1 MNIWLMLFVTLLYL
15 VLLFVVAYVAEKKQ
29 ILSNKWSPFIY
40 ALSIGV
46 YCTAWTFYG
55 SIGRASISGPD
66 FLAIYVGPI
75 LLMPLCWGFYRKII
89 KISKVQKITS
99 IADFISAR
107 YGKNISLGALV
118 ATVCIVGIIPYI
130 SLQIKAIADSFDILS
145 ASSNSASSTTAIQT
159 WKPII
164 VTIVLGF
171 FIMLFGTSKIDAS
184 EKHRGLV
191 SAIAFES
198 IVKLIAFFVGGIF
211 IVMYVLNNYS
221 SIDIQHHPKLQHLFT
236 FNTESGYLSWFG
248 MSILSFTAFIF
259 LPRQFQLG
267 VIENKD
273 DEHLK
278 TAIWVFPTYLILI
291 NLLVIPVAIAGI
303 LYYNGQAYNPD
314 YTLLSLPG
322 ALHADSISMIV
333 FLGGF
338 SAATGMIIV
347 ETIALSTMFS
357 NNILIPII
365 LSVPALKNKFFTQVL
380 KSIKWIRRI
389 SILFLLM
396 LSYLYFQY
404 VAGKY
409 SLVSI
414 GLISF
419 AAVAQFAPSVLF
431 GIYWKRANKLA
442 SLVGIGLGICI
453 WFFTLVMPTLITANL
468 LPSSIS
474 EFGLFGISWLKP
486 SRLFGIA
493 ISDHITHAFF
503 WSTLMNLIAFV
514 SISLFTEQSTDEV
527 TQAELFVDID
537 QYSSSYEQS
546 FIRSGNVNIADL
558 RSLLAS
564 FIGEQKSK
572 QLYRQYFLRNQLEV
586 PNDDQKADQSV
597 ITYTEKILSGVIGAA
612 SARII
617 LQSMMK
623 DEVVRMN
630 DVVNLLKESQQI
642 LQLNKELSNKSSE
655 LTKAYDALSKANT
668 KLKQIDQLKDEF
680 LYTVTHELR
689 TPLTS
694 VRAFTEIMHDHPD
707 MDETKRQEFLKVM
720 VGEMERLSKLI
731 TQVLDLEKLES
742 GKQVLH
748 LTELPAEQ
756 LVSKIVDAF
765 KPSFEKDAQT
775 IEVRVSTD
783 KTVQVDVDLL
793 ERVFVNIIGNA
804 KKYLPSENGSVLIT
818 VSEIEKNI
826 QFDIEDNGPGIPME
840 QRLNVFDKFYQI
852 HQSKKNNVG
861 GSGLGL
867 SICKKII
874 DLHKGQ
880 IAVEESVW
888 SGAKFTIQIPLS

>member
-1 MNIWLMLFVTLLYL
+1 MNVWLVLFVTLLYL
-15 VLLFVVAYVAEKKQ
+15 ILLFVVAYIAEKKQ
-29 ILSNKWSPFIY
+29 FLSNRWSPFVY

-55 SIGRASISGPD
+55 SIGRATINGPD
-66 FLAIYVGPI
+66 FLSIYVGPI

-118 ATVCIVGIIPYI
+118 AIVCIIGIIPYI

-145 ASSNSASSTTAIQT
+145 AQANSVSSTSTIQL

-191 SAIAFES
+191 NAIAFES
-198 IVKLIAFFVGGIF
+198 IVKLIAFLIGGFF
-211 IVMYVLNNYS
+211 IVSHVLNNYS
-221 SIDIQHHPKLQHLFT
+221 TIEIQQNTKLQHLFT
-236 FNTESGYLSWFG
+236 FDSNSGYLSWFG
-248 MSILSFTAFIF
+248 MSFLSFAAFLF

-273 DEHLK
+273 DAHLK
-278 TAIWVFPTYLILI
+278 TAIWVFPTYLIII
-291 NLLVIPVAIAGI
+291 NILVIPVAAAGI
-303 LYYNGQAYNPD
+303 LYYNGQLYNPD
-314 YTLLSLPG
+314 YTLLSIPG
-322 ALHADSISMIV
+322 AMKANTISLII

-365 LSVPALKNKFFTQVL
+365 LSIPTLKNKFFTQVL

-404 VAGKY
+404 ISGKY

-442 SLVGIGLGICI
+442 SLVGISVGIGI
-453 WFFTLVMPTLITANL
+453 WFFTLVLPTLVTANL
-468 LPSSIS
+468 LPNTIL
-474 EFGLFGISWLKP
+474 ENGLFGFTWLKP
-486 SRLFGIA
+486 NNLLGIK
-493 ISDHITHAFF
+493 ISDHITHSFF
-503 WSTLMNLIAFV
+503 WSILMNLISFV
-514 SISLFTEQSTDEV
+514 AISLYTEQSSDEIP
-527 TQAELFVDID
+527 QAELFVDID
-537 QYSSSYEQS
+537 QYSVDYEQS

-572 QLYRQYFLRNQLEV
+572 QLYRQYFLRNQLEI
-586 PNDDQKADQSV
+586 PQDNQKADQSV

-642 LQLNKELSNKSSE
+642 LQLNKELNSKSTE
-655 LTKAYDALSKANT
+655 LTKAYDALSRANS

-707 MDETKRQEFLKVM
+707 MDEGKRQEFLKVM
-720 VGEMERLSKLI
+720 VAEMERLSKLI

-742 GKQVLH
+742 GKQSLIV
-748 LTELPAEQ
+748 TEVNAEQ
-756 LVSKIVDAF
+756 LLSKVVDSF
-765 KPSFEKDAQT
+765 RPSFERDNQV
-775 IEVRVSTD
+775 ISVSVSSE
-783 KTVQVDVDLL
+783 KMIQVDVDLL

-804 KKYLPSENGSVLIT
+804 KKYLPEQHGSVLISVT
-818 VSEIEKNI
+818 EVEKQI
-826 QFDIEDNGPGIPME
+826 QFDIEDNGPGIPLE

-852 HQSKKNNVG
+852 HQSKKNNIG

-880 IAVEESVW
+880 ISVDESKMG
-888 SGAKFTIQIPLS
+888 GAKFIIQIPLN

>member
-1 MNIWLMLFVTLLYL
+1 MNIWLLLFVTLMYL
-15 VLLFVVAYVAEKKQ
+15 VLLFVVAYIAEKKQ
-29 ILSNKWSPFIY
+29 LLSDRWSPFVY

-55 SIGRASISGPD
+55 SIGRASIAGPD

-107 YGKNISLGALV
+107 YGKNISLGAIVALV
-118 ATVCIVGIIPYI
+118 CLVGIIPYI
-130 SLQIKAIADSFDILS
+130 SLQIKAIAESFDILS
-145 ASSNSASSTTAIQT
+145 ANSFSSKSNAIQT

-198 IVKLIAFFVGGIF
+198 IVKLIAFLIGGIF
-211 IVMYVLNNYS
+211 IITHVLNNYS
-221 SIDIQHHPKLQHLFT
+221 SFEIQQNTKLQHLFT
-236 FNTESGYLSWFG
+236 FDSSSGYLTWFG
-248 MSILSFTAFIF
+248 LSILSFSAFVF

-273 DEHLK
+273 DAHLK

-303 LYYNGQAYNPD
+303 LYYNGQVYNPD
-314 YTLLSLPG
+314 YTLLSIPG
-322 ALHADSISMIV
+322 QLQSNGISMIV
-333 FLGGF
+333 FIGGF

-365 LSVPALKNKFFTQVL
+365 LSIPVLKDKFFGHVL
-380 KSIKWIRRI
+380 RSIKWIRRI

-404 VAGKY
+404 ISGKY

-419 AAVAQFAPSVLF
+419 AAVAQFAPSVIF

-442 SLVGIGLGICI
+442 SIVSICIGIGV
-453 WFFTLVMPTLITANL
+453 WFFTLVVPTLVTANL
-468 LPSSIS
+468 LPSSIL
-474 EFGLFGISWLKP
+474 EIGLFGNSWLRP
-486 SRLFGIA
+486 NNLFGIA
-493 ISDHITHAFF
+493 IGDHITHAFF
-503 WSTLMNLIAFV
+503 WSMLFNLISFI
-514 SISLFTEQSTDEV
+514 SISLFTEVSEDEIP
-527 TQAELFVDID
+527 QAELFVHID

-546 FIRSGNVNIADL
+546 FIRSGNVSIADL
-558 RSLLAS
+558 KTLLAS

-572 QLYRQYFLRNQLEV
+572 QLFRQYFMRNQLDIPE
-586 PNDDQKADQSV
+586 DFHKADQSV
-597 ITYTEKILSGVIGAA
+597 ITFTEKILSGVIGAA

-617 LQSMMK
+617 LQSMLK

-630 DVVNLLKESQQI
+630 DVVSLLKESQQI
-642 LQLNKELSNKSSE
+642 LQLNKELSSKSGE
-655 LTKAYDALSKANT
+655 LSKAYDALTKANA

-694 VRAFTEIMHDHPD
+694 VRAFTEIMYDHPD
-707 MDETKRQEFLKVM
+707 MDESKRQEFLKVM
-720 VGEMERLSKLI
+720 VLEMERLSKLI

-742 GKQVLH
+742 GKQNLH
-748 LTELPAEQ
+748 ISEVPAISLINKVVE
-756 LVSKIVDAF
+756 
-765 KPSFEKDAQT
+765 SFVPTFERDKQT
-775 IEVRVSTD
+775 IIVSNTID
-783 KTVQVDVDLL
+783 KIISVDIDLI
-793 ERVFVNIIGNA
+793 ERVFVNILGNA
-804 KKYLPSENGSVLIT
+804 KKYLPDENGSVRISVL
-818 VSEIEKNI
+818 EIDKNI
-826 QFDIEDNGPGIPME
+826 QFEINDNGPGIPME
-840 QRLNVFDKFYQI
+840 QRINVFDKFYQI
-852 HQSKKNNVG
+852 HQSKKNNIG

-874 DLHKGQ
+874 ELHKGQ
-880 IAVEESVW
+880 ISVEESPLG
-888 SGAKFTIQIPLS
+888 GAKFVIQLPLN